1 MSIEK
6 AFAIHAPAPEV
17 YAAIERD
24 LGGAAQHEG
33 AAFAVL
39 RRDPP
44 RGIDLR
50 VTIGGVS
57 CWLTYRLDERDG
69 TTDVTGVLTPFGLC
83 QHTRLSISD
92 SIKARRSRP
101 ADAAPRNDLRS
112 DRWRRWHCALSVFV
126 VRSRGRD
133 VGPFGSL

>member
-6 AFAIHAPAPEV
+6 AFAIHAPASQV

-24 LGGAAQHEG
+24 LGEATQHEG
-33 AAFAVL
+33 SAFQVL

-44 RGIDLR
+44 RGIHLR

-69 TTDVTGVLTPFGLC
+69 TTDVTGVLTPFGWRYAFFKIITLGMRD
-83 QHTRLSISD
+83 QGFEIALFEGLANL
-92 SIKARRSRP
+92 KAEVEGVESEELVAEDDEPP
-101 ADAAPRNDLRS
+101 A
-112 DRWRRWHCALSVFV
+112 
-126 VRSRGRD
+126 
-133 VGPFGSL
+133 

>member
-6 AFAIHAPAPEV
+6 AFAIHAPASEIF
-17 YAAIERD
+17 AAIERD

-33 AAFAVL
+33 SAFEVL

-57 CWLTYRLDERDG
+57 CWLSYRLAEHDG
-69 TTDVTGVLTPFGLC
+69 TTDVTGVLTPFGWRYTFFKIITLGMRD
-83 QHTRLSISD
+83 QGFEIALFEGLANL
-92 SIKARRSRP
+92 KAEVEGIDGAEIPIEDDEPP
-101 ADAAPRNDLRS
+101 A
-112 DRWRRWHCALSVFV
+112 
-126 VRSRGRD
+126 
-133 VGPFGSL
+133 